1 VITVSLIGG
10 LGNQMFQ
17 YGAGKALAERHGVAL
32 ALDISGF
39 EKYALRSFLLNHLM
53 VPEAVASSA
62 PADVL
67 RKPEANFAR
76 ARWKARINRVLAKAG
91 LPKLAPSPHEYR
103 EPHFHYDP
111 AFEALGSQTTMFG
124 YFQSERYFASIAD
137 KLRASFAP
145 REPLGD
151 AAATALKRIETSRL
165 PVSVHVRRGDY
176 LKPGTLEYHGI
187 LGEPYYREAL
197 ARLEACVGNGAE
209 LFVFSDDTAAAEQVL
224 SFVPKSRLCHVR
236 GDAGRP
242 WEDMALMARCR
253 HHVIANSSFSWWGAW
268 LNRFPDK
275 IVVAPHAWFAPAE
288 LSKRN
293 TSDLYPPG
301 WILVETPHLSGNTK
315 STSR

>member
-1 VITVSLIGG
+1 
-10 LGNQMFQ
+10 MFQ

-137 KLRASFAP
+137 KLRASSGAP
-145 REPLGD
+145 CEPLAMPPRPRSSGSKP
-151 AAATALKRIETSRL
+151 AACRSPCMSAVATISNPARSNITGFWANPITAKRSPGSKPASATGRSYSCFPTTRQPRSR
-165 PVSVHVRRGDY
+165 S
-176 LKPGTLEYHGI
+176 
-187 LGEPYYREAL
+187 
-197 ARLEACVGNGAE
+197 
-209 LFVFSDDTAAAEQVL
+209 
-224 SFVPKSRLCHVR
+224 
-236 GDAGRP
+236 
-242 WEDMALMARCR
+242 
-253 HHVIANSSFSWWGAW
+253 
-268 LNRFPDK
+268 
-275 IVVAPHAWFAPAE
+275 
-288 LSKRN
+288 
-293 TSDLYPPG
+293 
-301 WILVETPHLSGNTK
+301 
-315 STSR
+315 